1 MSGTRLADI
10 AKLTALIAP
19 EAEALGFD
27 LVRVK
32 LFGGAG
38 DITLQVMAER
48 PDTRQ
53 LTIDDCA
60 ELSRRISDVM
70 DAKDPIESE
79 YRLEVSSPGIDRPL
93 TRLKDF
99 ADWADHEARIH
110 LAAPI
115 EGRKVL
121 TGMLKGVEGD
131 RITIDLPKYGEMTI
145 GFDQVGNAKL
155 VLTDALIAATRP
167 LSLDGVEEEEIEDTE
182 QEALESADIKDEG

>member
-1 MSGTRLADI
+1 MTDL

-53 LTIDDCA
+53 LGIEDCA

-70 DAKDPIESE
+70 DEADPIESE

-99 ADWADHEARIH
+99 ADWAGHEARVT
-110 LAAPI
+110 LAAPV

-121 TGMLKGVEGD
+121 TGLLKGVGLDGAEGD
-131 RITIDLPKYGEMTI
+131 RITIDLPKNGEMTI
-145 GFDQVGNAKL
+145 GFTDVANAKL

-167 LSLDGVEEEEIEDTE
+167 LDMAGAEFEEIDDDEDETPDGVD
-182 QEALESADIKDEG
+182 SKDEG

>member
-1 MSGTRLADI
+1 MTDL

-53 LTIDDCA
+53 LGIEDCA

-70 DAKDPIESE
+70 DEADPIESE

-99 ADWADHEARIH
+99 ADWAEHEARIH
-110 LAAPI
+110 LAAPV

-131 RITIDLPKYGEMTI
+131 RITIDLPKHGEMTI
-145 GFDQVGNAKL
+145 GFGQVGNAKL

-167 LSLDGVEEEEIEDTE
+167 LSMDGVEEEEFEETDEDE
-182 QEALESADIKDEG
+182 EALDSVDSKDEG